1 MKVIGLITE
10 YNPFHFGHKYH
21 LEESMKLT
29 NASHSIAIMSGSF
42 VQRGEPSLI
51 DKWTKAKMAIDN
63 GVDLVIELPFVYS
76 TQSAEQFGFGAVNI
90 LNKTNS
96 VDYLCFGTELGE
108 LNPLKEL
115 AQLFVEEP
123 QLYRD
128 ALKYF
133 LSLGFSFSVSRSK
146 AVEKYFD
153 SNNNPNSSSHIL
165 KGSNNILA
173 IEYLKALYKLNSNII
188 PVAIKRLG
196 SDYNDLGLHEGFASA
211 SGIRTKIFEDG
222 LSSVQ
227 NLLPHESFNV
237 LNQYEKKYNYFNR
250 IENYEEIFNYLLRTT
265 DVNKLKS
272 LLNIETGLENRILK
286 IGELSNNIN
295 HIMKSI
301 TTKRYPLTK
310 IQRIF
315 IHLLNNLDGDTVKE
329 LCINEP
335 QYIRV
340 LGSNKKGFDILNKI
354 KENSDLTIITKYADY
369 NRLNNSVI
377 NQFLAIE
384 EQATNLYFL
393 GIKSDLP
400 IVNQDYVTTAYIK

>member
-29 NASHSIAIMSGSF
+29 NSSHSIAIMSGSF

-76 TQSAEQFGFGAVNI
+76 TQSAEQFGFGSVSI

-128 ALKYF
+128 ALKHF

-153 SNNNPNSSSHIL
+153 SNINQNSNSHIL

-188 PVAIKRLG
+188 PIAIKRLG
-196 SDYNDLGLHEGFASA
+196 SDYNDLEFHKGFASA

-227 NLLPHESFNV
+227 NLLPQESFNA
-237 LNQYEKKYNYFNR
+237 LDQYEKKYNYFNR

-265 DVNKLKS
+265 DVNKLKG
-272 LLNIETGLENRILK
+272 LMNIETGLENRILK

-310 IQRIF
+310 VQRIF
-315 IHLLNNLDGDTVKE
+315 IHLLNNLDSDTIKE

-340 LGSNKKGFDILNKI
+340 LGSNKKGFEILNKI
-354 KENSDLTIITKYADY
+354 KKNSNLTIITKYADY
-369 NRLNNSVI
+369 KSLNNSVI
-377 NQFLAIE
+377 NQFLSIE

-393 GIKSDLP
+393 GIKSDFP